1 MGKRGKKPGVPGP
14 NGARRRHL
22 MRLRFV
28 EQYVGGGPGVA
39 GNATQSALRAGL
51 ATTRTSASVHG
62 HYMLKDPKTQ
72 ELIERHSQDK
82 ECGIERAAREL
93 SRIGTLTARQI
104 DEVVR
109 AVAEGR
115 VDELDPA
122 TQAIVAGMKVTQTI
136 VGGGKSS
143 RRVIEHVEVRA
154 WDKIA
159 ALGLLAKI
167 RGWLAPVRA
176 EVSGPDGGPLVIL
189 PASPHRVVVAEAE
202 GPAEI
207 VDGEAKP

>member
-14 NGARRRHL
+14 NGARRRDL

-28 EQYVGGGPGVA
+28 EQYVGGGAGVA

-62 HYMLKDPKTQ
+62 HYMLKDPKVR
-72 ELIERHSQDK
+72 ELIDRRSQDK
-82 ECGIERAAREL
+82 EMGIDRALLEL

-122 TQAIVAGMKVTQTI
+122 TQAIVAGMKVTQA
-136 VGGGKSS
+136 VSGGGKSTK
-143 RRVIEHVEVRA
+143 RVVEHVEVKA

-159 ALGLLAKI
+159 AIGILAKI

-176 EVSGPDGGPLVIL
+176 EVTGPGGGPLVIL
-189 PASPHRVVVAEAE
+189 PASPHRVVVAGEV
-202 GPAEI
+202 PAEI
-207 VDGEAKP
+207 ADGEAKP

>member
-1 MGKRGKKPGVPGP
+1 
-14 NGARRRHL
+14 
-22 MRLRFV
+22 
-28 EQYVGGGPGVA
+28 
-39 GNATQSALRAGL
+39 
-51 ATTRTSASVHG
+51 
-62 HYMLKDPKTQ
+62 MLKDPKTQ
-72 ELIERHSQDK
+72 ELIERHSCDT

-93 SRIGTLTARQI
+93 SRIGTLTAQQI

-143 RRVIEHVEVRA
+143 RRVIEHVEVKA

-176 EVSGPDGGPLVIL
+176 EVSGPGGGPLVIL
-189 PASPHRVVVAEAE
+189 PASPHRVVAAEAE
-202 GPAEI
+202 RPAEI
-207 VDGEAKP
+207 ADGEAEP